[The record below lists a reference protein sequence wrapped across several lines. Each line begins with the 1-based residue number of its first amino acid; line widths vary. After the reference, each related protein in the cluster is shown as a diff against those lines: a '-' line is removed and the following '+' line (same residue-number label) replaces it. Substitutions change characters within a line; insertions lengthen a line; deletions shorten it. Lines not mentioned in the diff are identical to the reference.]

1 LIVEAKTEVR
11 DNDAVWRIPARSW
24 PKPEDREREAESDSK
39 KEIVELNDDDR

>member
-1 LIVEAKTEVR
+1 MVEARKEVR

-24 PKPEDREREAESDSK
+24 PKLEDRERDVTSDSK